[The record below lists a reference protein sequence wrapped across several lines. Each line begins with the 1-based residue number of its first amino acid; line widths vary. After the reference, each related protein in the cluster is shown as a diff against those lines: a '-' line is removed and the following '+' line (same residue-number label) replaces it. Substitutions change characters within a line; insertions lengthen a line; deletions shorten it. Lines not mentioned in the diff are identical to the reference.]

1 MRNLTTLSVIDM
13 IVEIHS
19 NMTRKNA
26 YELTLGVYRQLR
38 KLGAK
43 ILMSF
48 ELKEYFSDLEVSFL
62 DENTAVAMCDIM
74 IAIGGD
80 GTIIHA
86 SHFAAEHD
94 KPILGINAGRLGFL
108 AGLEKEELS
117 LLENLFSGKYTT
129 DKRMMLKVSHY
140 ENGELTCVHHCLNDC
155 TIGRGVSLRLCE
167 LEVKC
172 DSRKINDYFADGI
185 ILATPTGS
193 TAYSLSA
200 GGPVV
205 DTAIESLIL
214 TPICTHS
221 LFSRSMIFK
230 PDSKISVSVKN
241 PDVCLPIYSCDGEI
255 GISLSENSV
264 IEIERAEKYV
274 KLIRIK
280 SDGFVEIFSQKLME
294 RYSNTKGDNNEE
306 SKT

>member
-1 MRNLTTLSVIDM
+1 MV
-13 IVEIHS
+13 VEIHS
-19 NMTRKNA
+19 NMTRINA
-26 YELTLGVYRQLR
+26 YRVTLGVYKQLK
-38 KLGAK
+38 KLGAS
-43 ILMSF
+43 ILMSS
-48 ELKEYFSDLEVSFL
+48 ELEEYFADLDVSFL

-86 SHFAAEHD
+86 SHFAAEYN

-117 LLENLFSGKYTT
+117 LLENLFTDKYTT
-129 DKRMMLKVSHY
+129 DKRMMLKVSRY
-140 ENGELTCVHHCLNDC
+140 ENDELVSEHYCLNDC

-167 LEVKC
+167 IEAKC
-172 DSRKINDYFADGI
+172 DGRKINDYFADGI
-185 ILATPTGS
+185 IIATPTGS

-230 PDSKISVSVKN
+230 PDSKISITVKN
-241 PDVCLPIYSCDGEI
+241 PDVCLPVYSCDGEI
-255 GISLSENSV
+255 GIDMTQNTR
-264 IEIERAEKYV
+264 IEIEQADRYT

-280 SDGFVEIFSQKLME
+280 SDAFTDIFSQKLME
-294 RYSNTKGDNNEE
+294 RYSNIRGNNYEE
-306 SKT
+306 SKA

>member
-1 MRNLTTLSVIDM
+1 M

-19 NMTRKNA
+19 NMTRNNA
-26 YELTLGVYRQLR
+26 YEVTMGVYNELK
-38 KLGAK
+38 KLGAT
-43 ILMSF
+43 IIMPQ
-48 ELKEYFSDLEVSFL
+48 ELKEYFSFSDVSFMP
-62 DENTAVAMCDIM
+62 EKVAVAMCDIM

-86 SHFAAEHD
+86 SHFAAEYD

-117 LLENLFSGKYTT
+117 LLQNLFCGKYTT
-129 DKRMMLKVSHY
+129 DTRMMLKVSYY
-140 ENGELTCVHHCLNDC
+140 ENGELMGEDYCLNDC
-155 TIGRGVSLRLCE
+155 TVGRGTALRLCE
-167 LEVKC
+167 IEAKC
-172 DSRKINDYFADGI
+172 DGRKINDYLADGLI
-185 ILATPTGS
+185 IATPTGS

-214 TPICTHS
+214 TPVCTHS

-230 PDSKISVSVKN
+230 PDSKISITVKN
-241 PDVCLPIYSCDGEI
+241 PDVCLPVFSCDGQI
-255 GISLSENSV
+255 GKDMTLNSR
-264 IEIERAEKYV
+264 IEIEKAQRHV

-280 SDGFVEIFSQKLME
+280 SDSFADIFSQKLME
-294 RYSNTKGDNNEE
+294 RYSKSQEENHEE